1 MGRDETS
8 DASFRLD
15 VDAYRPGVAVL
26 GEPCLTEDL
35 RVEYEQVPEVVWLWL
50 RRLFVTGRVGSV
62 PQVQAQMKH
71 ILFRDLREELIHAY
85 IWKHREVLHNE
96 REQFLRALH
105 SRMLERDI
113 ELCTDPAAERFE
125 RISDNL
131 CLMLDA
137 MITDAIDNR
146 RWIQPKDVGVMVKA
160 LATLKEASTP
170 LRTGRRGADGTG
182 KRAGDD
188 IGVMKGILD
197 RLMTT
202 QEGAEAEADD
212 TLRKYIDRTKDILDP
227 DDEDNSDD

>member
-15 VDAYRPGVAVL
+15 VDRYRPGVAVL
-26 GEPCLTEDL
+26 AEPCLTEDL
-35 RVEYEQVPEVVWLWL
+35 RAEYDQVPEVVWLWL
-50 RRLFVTGRVGSV
+50 RRLFITGRVGSV

-71 ILFRDLREELIHAY
+71 ILMRDLREELIHAY
-85 IWKHREVLHNE
+85 IWKHRDVLLNE

-113 ELCTDPAAERFE
+113 ELCADPAQERFE

-146 RWIQPKDVGVMVKA
+146 RWIQPKDVGVMVKS
-160 LATLKEASTP
+160 LATLKDASTP
-170 LRTGRRGADGTG
+170 LRSARNPTKQVG
-182 KRAGDD
+182 KQPGDD

-197 RLMTT
+197 RLMDT
-202 QEGAEAEADD
+202 QAGAEAEADD
-212 TLRKYIDRTKDILDP
+212 TLKKYIDRTKDILNP
-227 DDEDNSDD
+227 DDEDEPDG